1 MASTV
6 RLENIIKI
14 FGKKILAVDNV
25 SLTLEKGKLITLL
38 GPSGCGKTTLLRIIA
53 GLEKQDFG
61 NVYFDE
67 TNVNDV
73 STRDREVAMVFQSY
87 ALYPH
92 MTVWKNLAYGLKMR
106 KVAEDEI
113 EQSISNIAEM
123 LGLEEMLNRKPKELS
138 GGQQQRVALGRA
150 IVRNSRVFLL
160 DEPLSNLDAK
170 LRSKMRTEI
179 VTLQK
184 KLNHTMIYVTHD
196 QLEAMSMSDKI
207 VLMNKGKI
215 LQSGTPMEIF
225 ENPENMFVAD
235 FIGTPSIN
243 FIPAELEDENESI
256 IIGRVGKWRIPFSD
270 RLSNVLKAKNI
281 FEVTLGIR
289 PEYFEITETESNQDA
304 LAEITVIEP
313 VGSEMI
319 VHTKIEGQEVVI
331 RCEMNLN
338 LKEGQIIG
346 LKPYKDKIL
355 FFDLKTKESLL
366 LIQSQTNKTSYINDK

>member
-6 RLENIIKI
+6 RLENITKT
-14 FGKKILAVDNV
+14 FGKKVMAVDNL

-53 GLEKQDFG
+53 GLENQDSG
-61 NVYFDE
+61 CVYFDE
-67 TNVNDV
+67 KNVNDV

-106 KVAEDEI
+106 KISGDVI
-113 EQSISNIAEM
+113 EKSISNIAEM
-123 LGLEEMLNRKPKELS
+123 LGLEEMLNRKPRELS

-207 VLMNKGKI
+207 VLMNKGQI

-225 ENPENMFVAD
+225 ENPKNMFVAD

-243 FIPAELEDENESI
+243 FIPSKLEDENGS
-256 IIGRVGKWRIPFSD
+256 IIGRVGKWRIHFSD
-270 RLSNVLKAKNI
+270 RLSSVAKMKNMSEI
-281 FEVTLGIR
+281 TLGIR
-289 PEYFEITETESNQDA
+289 PEYLAICESKNNRDA
-304 LAEITVIEP
+304 QAEITVIEP

-319 VHTKIEGQEVVI
+319 VHTKMEGHDVVI
-331 RCEMNLN
+331 RCEMNPN
-338 LKEGQIIG
+338 LKEGQVVR
-346 LKPYKDKIL
+346 LEPYKDKIL
-355 FFDLKTKESLL
+355 FFNQKTEES
-366 LIQSQTNKTSYINDK
+366 IIFH

>member
-6 RLENIIKI
+6 RLENLTKT
-14 FGKKILAVDNV
+14 FGKNIVAVDNV
-25 SLTLEKGKLITLL
+25 SMILEKGKLITLL

-53 GLEKQDFG
+53 GLENQDSG
-61 NVYFDE
+61 SVYFDE
-67 TNVNDV
+67 TNVNTV

-106 KVAEDEI
+106 KTSGDVI
-113 EQSISNIAEM
+113 EQSISKIAAM
-123 LGLEEMLNRKPKELS
+123 LGLEEMLNRKPRELS

-184 KLNHTMIYVTHD
+184 RLNHTMIYVTHD

-215 LQSGTPMEIF
+215 LQFGTPMEIF
-225 ENPENMFVAD
+225 EKPKNMFVAG

-243 FIPAELEDENESI
+243 FIPSKLEDENGS
-256 IIGRVGKWRIPFSD
+256 IIGRVGKWRIHFSD
-270 RLSNVLKAKNI
+270 RLSRVVKTKNI
-281 FEVTLGIR
+281 AKITLGIR
-289 PEYFEITETESNQDA
+289 PEYLAIHESKNNRGAQ
-304 LAEITVIEP
+304 AEITVIEP
-313 VGSEMI
+313 VGSEMF
-319 VHTKIEGQEVVI
+319 VHTKIEGHAIVI
-331 RCEMNLN
+331 RCEMNPN
-338 LKEGQIIG
+338 LKEGQFVK
-346 LKPYKDKIL
+346 LEPYKDKIL
-355 FFDLKTKESLL
+355 FFDRKTEES
-366 LIQSQTNKTSYINDK
+366 IIFN